1 MIVLQE
7 SGSAQELKFIPRE
20 YTADRFVLRDEQ
32 KNTETETLA
41 TFTESLYYLKT
52 NLVFSLKEG
61 RNYELT
67 VKNGSDVVYRD
78 KIFCTN
84 QLVDEYSI
92 NKTREVVS
100 DWEVVNDIWS
110 ASSNDIIWNKDKV
123 RCFN

>member
-52 NLVFSLKEG
+52 DVVFSLKEG
-61 RNYELT
+61 RHYELT

-78 KIFCTN
+78 RIFCTN
-84 QLVDEYSI
+84 QSVETYSI
-92 NKTREVVS
+92 NNNEYKEHTSTNEFIVY
-100 DWEVVNDIWS
+100 E
-110 ASSNDIIWNKDKV
+110 
-123 RCFN
+123 